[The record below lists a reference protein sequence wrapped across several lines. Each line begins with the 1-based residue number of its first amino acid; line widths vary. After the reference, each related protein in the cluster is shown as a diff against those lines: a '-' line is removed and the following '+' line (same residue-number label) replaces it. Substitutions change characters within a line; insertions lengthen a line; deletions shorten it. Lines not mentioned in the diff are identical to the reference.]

1 MTQHFLVKVPNI
13 PERTN
18 ILIVYSNYYKYNS
31 SRLIIGIK
39 KPDPSRPGFSG
50 EGGIR
55 THDTFGIPA
64 FQASAL
70 GQTMRPLPYCGQ
82 NYTTGWLI

>member
-1 MTQHFLVKVPNI
+1 MN
-13 PERTN
+13 
-18 ILIVYSNYYKYNS
+18 
-31 SRLIIGIK
+31 GIK
-39 KPDPSRPGFSG
+39 KPDPYRPGFSG

-82 NYTTGWLI
+82 NYTTGWLIFINHTANFK

>member
-1 MTQHFLVKVPNI
+1 
-13 PERTN
+13 
-18 ILIVYSNYYKYNS
+18 LITLRK
-31 SRLIIGIK
+31 LMDIK
-39 KPDPSRPGFSG
+39 KPDPYRSGFSG

-82 NYTTGWLI
+82 NYTTGWLIFINQTANIRQQKAIPGLP